1 MHLIDVIL
9 YSCYF
14 LIFKSLPCPASLSV
28 TLPLTSKWMHALV
41 TAEAENLKNSSSIL
55 VREQRNVTN
64 EIFYNY
70 SSKDL
75 QISNKGDP
83 KRYKP
88 KNRIFTKQS
97 EISASLDKVNALN
110 LSITSFPM
118 PKTNRINWSTVPYQA
133 LPEGGQLPEKRL
145 QRKKEQLECLAES
158 VLNIANP
165 GDRII
170 DFCCG
175 AGHLGILLAYLLP
188 ECQIILLENK
198 EESLMRARERVDL
211 LQLGNVRLCQSN
223 LDYMIGRFDIGCS
236 LHACGVA
243 TDIVLSLCINQK
255 ANFVCCPCCYGGIHP
270 IPHIQY
276 PRSVTYRIRGGISD
290 SDYMHIAHC
299 SDQAHDVNKGMC
311 NVEKSEQGQFC
322 MDVVDTDRKLMA
334 EEYGY
339 NVSLTRLIP
348 EDCTPKNRLLV
359 GVITV

>member
-1 MHLIDVIL
+1 MG
-9 YSCYF
+9 
-14 LIFKSLPCPASLSV
+14 
-28 TLPLTSKWMHALV
+28 ALELAA
-41 TAEAENLKNSSSIL
+41 TENFEKSSSFLLQNQLAIAD
-55 VREQRNVTN
+55 
-64 EIFYNY
+64 EISYRHPTKEFLGLYK
-70 SSKDL
+70 S
-75 QISNKGDP
+75 DP

-97 EISASLDKVNALN
+97 EISASLDKVNVLN
-110 LSITSFPM
+110 LSITSLPM
-118 PKTNRINWSTVPYQA
+118 PKNNQINWSTIPYQA

-145 QRKKEQLECLAES
+145 KRKKEQLECLAEC
-158 VLNIANP
+158 VLQISKP
-165 GDRII
+165 GDRIV

-188 ECQIILLENK
+188 DCQIILLENK

-211 LQLGNVRLCQSN
+211 LQLDNVRFYQCN
-223 LDYMIGRFDIGCS
+223 LDYFIGQFDIGCS

-255 ANFVCCPCCYGGIHP
+255 ANFVCCPCCYGGIHSV
-270 IPHIQY
+270 PHIQY
-276 PRSVTYRIRGGISD
+276 PRSVTYKIRAGILD
-290 SDYMHIAHC
+290 SEYMHIAHC
-299 SDQAHDVNKGMC
+299 SDQAHDVNKGVC

-339 NVSLTRLIP
+339 KVQLMRLVP

-359 GVITV
+359 GVIAV